1 MIKIISGVYGY
12 LDKNGCVKPKTEK
25 DGPFQLTEEQE
36 ARLVGLGVA
45 EYVHDPIGFDEQPP
59 EGDADIEYAH
69 LDPEQL
75 WEMTNA
81 QLKELAEEMGID
93 TKKLTTKAKL
103 IEAIT
108 SVDVIPSHANDE
120 TGEGTEGDG
129 EDDGEPLPDFD
140 PAEAVL

>member
-25 DGPFQLTEEQE
+25 DDPFELTEEQE

-45 EYVHDPIGFDEQPP
+45 EYVSTVPMEPIGFDEQPV
-59 EGDADIEYAH
+59 EEYGR

-75 WEMTNA
+75 ETMTNA
-81 QLKELAEEMGID
+81 NLKRLAEDMGID

-103 IEAIT
+103 IEAIV
-108 SVDVIPSHANDE
+108 SVDVIPGPE
-120 TGEGTEGDG
+120 DG
-129 EDDGEPLPDFD
+129 AEDMEDDDGEELPDFD
-140 PAEAVL
+140 PAEAVE

>member
-1 MIKIISGVYGY
+1 MIKIIKGVYGY

-25 DGPFQLTEEQE
+25 DDPFELTAEQE

-45 EYVHDPIGFDEQPP
+45 EYVETEGAPIGFDEQP
-59 EGDADIEYAH
+59 EGTAT

-75 WEMTNA
+75 EKLTNA
-81 QLKELAEEMGID
+81 KLKELAEDMGID
-93 TKKLTTKAKL
+93 TSKLKTKAQL

-108 SVDVIPSHANDE
+108 SVDVTPGPAEDDVEDE
-120 TGEGTEGDG
+120 DA

-140 PAEAVL
+140 PTEAVE

>member
-25 DGPFQLTEEQE
+25 DEPFSLTEEQE

-45 EYVHDPIGFDEQPP
+45 EYVNTPGQENGQENGQEDV
-59 EGDADIEYAH
+59 H

-75 WEMTNA
+75 SEMTNA
-81 QLKELAEEMGID
+81 QLKEMAEEMGID

-108 SVDVIPSHANDE
+108 SVEVIPGPAE
-120 TGEGTEGDG
+120 DG
-129 EDDGEPLPDFD
+129 EEEPEEDGEPLPDFD
-140 PAEAVL
+140 PAEAVQ

>member
-25 DGPFQLTEEQE
+25 DGPFELTKEQE

-45 EYVHDPIGFDEQPP
+45 EYVETPKDHDQNDSGEP
-59 EGDADIEYAH
+59 AH

-75 WEMTNA
+75 GELTNA

-108 SVDVIPSHANDE
+108 AANVAPGPAEGED
-120 TGEGTEGDG
+120 GEGT

-140 PAEAVL
+140 TAEAVQ